1 MIMSTLNGL
10 RAMMTGSVK
19 AAVGTVLAAL
29 LALGFATPATAGSA
43 TNGVLTI
50 TAADRALQPACYD
63 YQNMTYSVTGGNSWS
78 LKVDVYKSTGIG
90 DFDYATGDAAGS
102 GLLSAYLCA
111 TLDGPGTYT
120 VRAVL
125 TSYDSNF
132 NALPNVEAY
141 TTFELSAPAPV
152 VPPVVPAPVVPA
164 PVVPAPVVPAPVVP
178 APVAKATTKTGIAAV
193 SKSGDT
199 IKTLQRGK
207 AAFVGTRVLRGST
220 WLNGARVTL
229 QSHPAGRPWASV
241 ATRRTATMA
250 GTKGMAIVKVKP
262 RVTTYYRWVL
272 ASTGTSK
279 ASHSATAKIKV
290 SRG

>member
-10 RAMMTGSVK
+10 RAMMTGTVK

-29 LALGFATPATAGSA
+29 LALGFAMPATAGGGA

-50 TAADRALQPACYD
+50 TAADRALQPGCYD

-90 DFDYATGDAAGS
+90 DFDYATGDGAKS

-111 TLDGPGTYT
+111 TLHGPGTYT

-164 PVVPAPVVPAPVVP
+164 PVVPAPVVPAPV
-178 APVAKATTKTGIAAV
+178 AKASTKTGIAVV

-207 AAFVGTRVLRGST
+207 PAFVGTRVLRSGT
-220 WLNGARVTL
+220 WLNGVRVTL
-229 QSHPAGRPWASV
+229 QSHKVGRPWTNV
-241 ATRRTATMA
+241 TTRTTATMA
-250 GTKGMAIVKVKP
+250 GTKGMAIAKVKP
-262 RVTTYYRWVL
+262 RVTTYYRWL
-272 ASTGTSK
+272 FAGTGTSTG
-279 ASHSATAKIKV
+279 SNSAAVKIKV
-290 SRG
+290 TRG